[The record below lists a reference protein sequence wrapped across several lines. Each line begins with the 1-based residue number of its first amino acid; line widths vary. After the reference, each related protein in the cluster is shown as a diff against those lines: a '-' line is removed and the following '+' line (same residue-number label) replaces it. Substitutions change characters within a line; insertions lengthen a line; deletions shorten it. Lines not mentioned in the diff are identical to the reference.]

1 MVNENEARNASG
13 KIHKKYL
20 LEALVKVCGRCEKK
34 LHVYLLQNPKELSW
48 QYNAGWTVQ
57 FE

>member
-1 MVNENEARNASG
+1 MKMKPRNASG

-20 LEALVKVCGRCEKK
+20 LEALVKVRGRCEKK

>member
-1 MVNENEARNASG
+1 MVNENEAPKCFWQNS
-13 KIHKKYL
+13 KKYL
-20 LEALVKVCGRCEKK
+20 LEALVKVRGRCEKK